1 MRSAT
6 TPWIILAGV
15 LWLLLFG
22 PHCAQAQNDP
32 AAPISVVVT
41 IAPLKGLVERL
52 APAGSTVRV
61 LMPPG
66 RSEHGYEFTPAD
78 LAALGRAD
86 VSIRVGL
93 GLEPKVEEFVKKRPG
108 KARIDLS
115 FAERVGILGHDH
127 EDHEG
132 HDHAHDEHEHAID
145 PHLWLDPSLV
155 EAFVP
160 HIAKALREA
169 SARKHPLTE
178 AETEA
183 LAAKERGLL
192 AEVRA
197 VDTAWR
203 ERLAP
208 FKGRAIVTHHNAFPR
223 PAERYAL
230 RVAAVIRGLE
240 NAEPKPSALESVVKA
255 IRDEGVHAVFV
266 EPQFNAGLAE
276 RIAKAAGVKVARLD
290 PLGDGDWFKLMST
303 NLESLAAN
311 LGNPATE
318 APIPAKPSAETPPK

>member
-1 MRSAT
+1 MRPAI
-6 TPWIILAGV
+6 TPWIVLAGV
-15 LWLLLFG
+15 LWLSLFG
-22 PHCAQAQNDP
+22 SLRAAAHAVTTS
-32 AAPISVVVT
+32 AAPVSVVVT

-52 APAGSTVRV
+52 APTGSTIRV

-108 KARIDLS
+108 KDRTDLS
-115 FAERVGILGHDH
+115 FAECLGIIGHD
-127 EDHEG
+127 DHEG

-160 HIAKALREA
+160 HMAKAVREA
-169 SARKHPLTE
+169 SARKRPLTE
-178 AETEA
+178 TETEA
-183 LAAKERGLL
+183 LAAKEQQLI
-192 AEVRA
+192 ADIRA
-197 VDTAWR
+197 VDAAWR
-203 ERLAP
+203 ARLAP
-208 FKGRAIVTHHNAFPR
+208 FKGRSIVTHHNAFPR
-223 PAERYAL
+223 PAKRYGL
-230 RVAAVIRGLE
+230 KVAAVIRGLE
-240 NAEPKPSALESVVKA
+240 NAEPKPSALDSVVKA
-255 IRDEGVHAVFV
+255 IRSEGVHAVFV

-290 PLGDGDWFKLMST
+290 PLGDGDWFALMAT
-303 NLESLAAN
+303 NLESLATN
-311 LGNPATE
+311 LGDPTPE
-318 APIPAKPSAETPPK
+318 APSKPGPESPPK

>member
-1 MRSAT
+1 MRPAI
-6 TPWIILAGV
+6 TPCIVFVGV
-15 LWLLLFG
+15 LWLSLCGSFRAA
-22 PHCAQAQNDP
+22 AQAVTTS

-52 APAGSTVRV
+52 SPAGSTIRV

-93 GLEPKVEEFVKKRPG
+93 GLEPKVEEFVKNRPG
-108 KARIDLS
+108 KARTDLS
-115 FAERVGILGHDH
+115 FAECVGILGHDH

-160 HIAKALREA
+160 HMAKAVREA
-169 SARKHPLTE
+169 SARKRALTE

-183 LAAKERGLL
+183 LAAKEKQLI
-192 AEVRA
+192 ADIRA
-197 VDTAWR
+197 VDVAWR

-208 FKGRAIVTHHNAFPR
+208 FKGRSIVTHHNAFPR
-223 PAERYAL
+223 PAARYDL
-230 RVAAVIRGLE
+230 RIAAVIRGLE
-240 NAEPKPSALESVVKA
+240 NAEPKPSALDSVVKA
-255 IRDEGVHAVFV
+255 IRSEGVHAVFV

-290 PLGDGDWFKLMST
+290 PLGDGDWFALMSA
-303 NLESLAAN
+303 NLESLATN
-311 LGNPATE
+311 LGDPTPQA
-318 APIPAKPSAETPPK
+318 PAKPGAESPPK